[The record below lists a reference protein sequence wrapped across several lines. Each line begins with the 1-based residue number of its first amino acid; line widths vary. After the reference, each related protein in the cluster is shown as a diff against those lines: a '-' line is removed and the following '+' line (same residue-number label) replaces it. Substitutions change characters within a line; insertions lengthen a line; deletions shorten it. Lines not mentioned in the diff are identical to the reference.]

1 MVWGP
6 LARADDRQL
15 PGSEDRSPASAVKP
29 PSVNDAPLIDGRQSD
44 LLNAIV
50 DTDYD
55 RIIED
60 QMKGEGKVLRPEL
73 GFEDVFVTSG
83 KTVVID
89 AGKLGQ
95 GPCPDRADELPIRV
109 SQVGVVVNVERDRG
123 SEGCRLQAGDKS
135 GATQILWYENKST
148 VKGKV
153 DYGRL
158 LKVYRVT
165 VTSED
170 LLMLMQE
177 IKALIGHV
185 EGLEI
190 RIVGG
195 SVVIDGYVLVPRD
208 LRRVAAVLERYS
220 KSTPPKPIIN
230 LVEVSPLSQKL
241 LAKKMEEAIAGGK
254 DRPKD
259 VSVRVVNGRY
269 FLEGLVD
276 KEADRQTALLICQ
289 SYLQEKFTPAS
300 PLQSPPA
307 PQLPNG
313 RAVGD
318 CVTMIRIRAGQPQEP
333 DPIVA
338 VRVDFVTVS
347 RDYFKNFNFHW
358 SPTLGGNANL
368 NYSSD
373 LGKLITSFTATVSDL
388 FPVLDTANRHGYARI
403 LKTAHVLVRDG
414 VDRSKGGSS
423 EAPPEAVI
431 NEVIKIPYTVQ
442 APPVNGQSQPPSVQF
457 IDVKTEVNIKAKSV
471 SGSDKLFVDITA
483 TQTELRTGAAGD
495 SAIPSTQSNVLK
507 TSLVV
512 TNGESAALGG
522 LVSERRRVGIERDPA
537 STSGSFSLFELAKKY
552 TFQDSK
558 EQFIVFVTP
567 EKLRSPTEG
576 TEQLKRKFRL
586 RK

>member
-1 MVWGP
+1 MAFG
-6 LARADDRQL
+6 ASA
-15 PGSEDRSPASAVKP
+15 EDREPASASKAPDV
-29 PSVNDAPLIDGRQSD
+29 PLIDGRQTD

-55 RIIED
+55 RIMED
-60 QMKGEGKVLRPEL
+60 QLKADGKILRPEF
-73 GFEDVFVTSG
+73 GFEDIFVTSG

-89 AGKLGQ
+89 AGRLGQ

-109 SQVGVVVNVERDRG
+109 SQVGVIVNVDRDKG
-123 SEGCRLQAGDKS
+123 SEGCRLTAGDKAGS
-135 GATQILWYENKST
+135 TQILWYENKAA

-158 LKVYRVT
+158 LKVYRIT

-170 LLMLMQE
+170 LLQLLQE

-195 SVVIDGYVLVPRD
+195 QVVVDGQVLVPRD
-208 LRRVAAVLERYS
+208 LRRVAAVLERYQRS
-220 KSTPPKPIIN
+220 SPPKPVLN
-230 LVEVSPLSQKL
+230 LVEVSPLSMKL
-241 LAKKMEEAIAGGK
+241 LARKMEEAIAGGK

-259 VSVRVVNGRY
+259 VTVRVVNGRF

-276 KEADRQTALLICQ
+276 KEADRQTALLLCQ
-289 SYLQEKFTPAS
+289 SYLQEKYTPPS
-300 PLQSPPA
+300 PLEKPPA
-307 PQLPNG
+307 PRLPNG
-313 RAVGD
+313 RDVGD
-318 CVTMIRIRAGQPQEP
+318 CVQMVRIRAGQPQEP

-347 RDYFKNFNFHW
+347 RDYFKNFNFKW
-358 SPTLGGNANL
+358 APGMGGNANL

-373 LGKLITSFTATVSDL
+373 LGKLLTSFTATVSDL
-388 FPVLDTANRHGYARI
+388 FPVLDSANRHGYARI

-414 VDRSKGGSS
+414 VDRSKGG
-423 EAPPEAVI
+423 EAPPKAVV
-431 NEVIKIPYTVQ
+431 NEVIRIPYTVQ
-442 APPVNGQSQPPSVQF
+442 NPAVNGVAQPPSVNF
-457 IDVKTEVNIKAKSV
+457 IEVKTQVEIQAKSV
-471 SGSDKLFVDITA
+471 PGSDKLFLDLKA
-483 TQTELRTGAAGD
+483 EQTELRTGAAG
-495 SAIPSTQSNVLK
+495 SADIPSTQSNFLN

-512 TNGESAALGG
+512 GNSESAALGG

-537 STSGSFSLFELAKKY
+537 ASGSSFTLFELAKKHS
-552 TFQDSK
+552 FQDSK

-567 EKLRSPTEG
+567 EKLRSPAEG
-576 TEQLKRKFRL
+576 TEQLKRKFKL

>member
-1 MVWGP
+1 MIAFGSAV
-6 LARADDRQL
+6 AFAQA
-15 PGSEDRSPASAVKP
+15 GSESESGLNA
-29 PSVNDAPLIDGRQSD
+29 PSSDVPMIDGRQTD
-44 LLNAIV
+44 LLNSIV

-60 QMKGEGKVLRPEL
+60 QIRTEGKILKPEF
-73 GFEDVFVTSG
+73 GFEDIFVTTG
-83 KTVVID
+83 KTVVMD
-89 AGKLGQ
+89 AGRLGQ
-95 GPCPDRADELPIRV
+95 GPCPERADELPIRV
-109 SQVGVVVNVERDRG
+109 SQVGVIVNVERDKG
-123 SEGCRLQAGDKS
+123 SDGCRLTAGDKA

-165 VTSED
+165 STSED
-170 LLMLMQE
+170 LLVLLQE
-177 IKALIGHV
+177 IKALIGQV

-190 RIVGG
+190 RIVG
-195 SVVIDGYVLVPRD
+195 SNVVVDGYVLVPRD
-208 LRRVAAVLERYS
+208 LRRVSAVLERYQ
-220 KSTPPKPIIN
+220 KSSPPKPIIN

-241 LAKKMEEAIAGGK
+241 LARKMEEAIAGGK

-259 VSVRVVNGRY
+259 VTVRVVNGRY

-276 KEADRQTALLICQ
+276 KEADRQTALLVCQ
-289 SYLQEKFTPAS
+289 SYLQDKYTPPG

-313 RAVGD
+313 RPVGD
-318 CVTMIRIRAGQPQEP
+318 CVTMVRIRAGQPQEP

-347 RDYFKNFNFHW
+347 RDYFKNFDFKW
-358 SPTLGGNANL
+358 APSLGGSGNM

-373 LGKLITSFTATVSDL
+373 LGKLITSFTATVNDL
-388 FPVLDTANRHGYARI
+388 FPILDSASRHGYARI

-414 VDRSKGGSS
+414 VDRSKGG
-423 EAPPEAVI
+423 EAPPEAVV

-442 APPVNGQSQPPSVQF
+442 SAPVNGQAQPPSIQF
-457 IDVKTEVNIKAKSV
+457 IEVKTEVLVKAKSV
-471 SGSDKLFVDITA
+471 SGSDKLFVDMTA

-495 SAIPSTQSNVLK
+495 STIPSTQSNVLK

-512 TNGESAALGG
+512 GNGESAALGG

-537 STSGSFSLFELAKKY
+537 GNGSSFTLFELAKKH

-567 EKLRSPTEG
+567 EKLRSPAEG